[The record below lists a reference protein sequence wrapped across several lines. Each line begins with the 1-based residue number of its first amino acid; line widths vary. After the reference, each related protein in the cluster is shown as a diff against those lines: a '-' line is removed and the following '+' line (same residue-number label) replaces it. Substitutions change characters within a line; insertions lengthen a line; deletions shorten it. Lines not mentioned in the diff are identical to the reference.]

1 MKALIIEDEKPAARR
16 LTKLLL
22 EVDPTID
29 IVATLES
36 VEATVQWLSNNTH
49 PQIMLM
55 DIQLADGSSFD
66 IFKKIDIS
74 CPVIFITA
82 YDEYAIDAF
91 KAVSYTHLT
100 LPTNR
105 EV

>member
-22 EVDPTID
+22 GVDPTID
-29 IVATLES
+29 IEATLES

-55 DIQLADGSSFD
+55 DIQSLNLLANGMMQLKT
-66 IFKKIDIS
+66 I
-74 CPVIFITA
+74 
-82 YDEYAIDAF
+82 
-91 KAVSYTHLT
+91 
-100 LPTNR
+100 
-105 EV
+105 